1 MDLQSFINI
10 FKRWYNDQPLSL
22 AEADFIPLIISTCTA
37 SVLLVVML
45 IWMDH
50 ICLSGIHIKWFF
62 EDICHGFGWYI
73 GSYNVDLKN
82 SSVYIHTKNFISKE
96 LKFE

>member
-22 AEADFIPLIISTCTA
+22 AEEDFVPLFISTCTV

-45 IWMDH
+45 IWMAH
-50 ICLSGIHIKWFF
+50 LYQWGTHIKWFT
-62 EDICHGFGWYI
+62 EDLCHWFGWNI
-73 GSYNVDLKN
+73 GSYNEKDEDQSKTI
-82 SSVYIHTKNFISKE
+82 IHTHTYH
-96 LKFE
+96 

>member
-1 MDLQSFINI
+1 
-10 FKRWYNDQPLSL
+10 
-22 AEADFIPLIISTCTA
+22 
-37 SVLLVVML
+37 
-45 IWMDH
+45 MDH

-82 SSVYIHTKNFISKE
+82 SLVYIHTKNFISKE

>member
-22 AEADFIPLIISTCTA
+22 AEDDFVPLVISTCTV

-45 IWMDH
+45 IWMAH
-50 ICLSGIHIKWFF
+50 LYQWGAHIKWFF
-62 EDICHGFGWYI
+62 EDICHWLGWDI
-73 GSYNVDLKN
+73 GSY
-82 SSVYIHTKNFISKE
+82 KE
-96 LKFE
+96 EPEDDEK